1 MLSKHR
7 MYSLRHGC
15 PICSDA
21 PRSQSPE
28 AASGRAE
35 GAGLDGEGADRAT
48 LHAPPDRR
56 SPIIT
61 RYFSQDTLAGVLG
74 RAAPPAQPKIAGSDR
89 AAQGEPG
96 ASPSVTAQ
104 HENECLISA

>member
-1 MLSKHR
+1 MKALNR
-7 MYSLRHGC
+7 PPGC
-15 PICSDA
+15 I
-21 PRSQSPE
+21 
-28 AASGRAE
+28 AARGDRPE

-89 AAQGEPG
+89 QLRVNLVRRHQ
-96 ASPSVTAQ
+96 SLLNTKM
-104 HENECLISA
+104 SA